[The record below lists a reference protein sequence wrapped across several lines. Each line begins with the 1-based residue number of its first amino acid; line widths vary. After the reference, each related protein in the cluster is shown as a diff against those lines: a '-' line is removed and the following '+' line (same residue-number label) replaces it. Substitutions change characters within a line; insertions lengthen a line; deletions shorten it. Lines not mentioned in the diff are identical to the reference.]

1 MGFLLRLGARPT
13 RDRATDSSGE
23 EAPSCVEGSVATVDA
38 TGGSV
43 DERAASL
50 DFVTGGSEDG
60 RAATVDAAGGLEER
74 EDGRFAFIDDNNLA
88 IVFGS
93 FMTLLSL
100 SILICGLLG
109 GGGGGGVREL
119 LLLGTMSPG
128 TE

>member
-1 MGFLLRLGARPT
+1 M
-13 RDRATDSSGE
+13 
-23 EAPSCVEGSVATVDA
+23 
-38 TGGSV
+38 